1 MKKLNKKKILFL
13 KCEKTPASTVYLY
26 NLFEKMRKLKY
37 NVEFKYNIDKKYDF
51 IFTMG
56 NNPTAYKIKSNNQNS
71 NLVIFDPKQSN
82 LNYIKN
88 VISSDLVVACSVEQK
103 DNFLR
108 LNSNIIT
115 LPAFPNLKEKKKE
128 HRNNEKIIIGYH
140 GNKVHLNAL
149 NKNIVYALQEL
160 SKKYKIQINL
170 IYNINKLGKINKLP
184 NQSQELDIKHIQWD
198 NSTFEKE
205 LSKFDVGLVP
215 SLLPI
220 KNNLNDKEKFMVKD
234 IEVNYEPFDYIIR
247 YKCSSNNGRI
257 SSFAKK
263 YIPVIAEPTPSN
275 CQIIN
280 DGINGFLSYSYYSW
294 LKNLELLIS
303 DCRLRNKLSNR
314 LIKSVKS
321 LETRAVQNFLTN
333 LSSIK
338 KNIIQKSGYDEA
350 IKDLNSYENNK
361 NLSKIRKIIKK
372 TKKFIGR
379 ENGN

>member
-1 MKKLNKKKILFL
+1 M
-13 KCEKTPASTVYLY
+13 
-26 NLFEKMRKLKY
+26 
-37 NVEFKYNIDKKYDF
+37 
-51 IFTMG
+51 
-56 NNPTAYKIKSNNQNS
+56 
-71 NLVIFDPKQSN
+71 
-82 LNYIKN
+82 
-88 VISSDLVVACSVEQK
+88 
-103 DNFLR
+103 
-108 LNSNIIT
+108 
-115 LPAFPNLKEKKKE
+115 
-128 HRNNEKIIIGYH
+128 
-140 GNKVHLNAL
+140 
-149 NKNIVYALQEL
+149 
-160 SKKYKIQINL
+160 

-321 LETRAVQNFLTN
+321 LETRAFQNFLTN